1 MKVCSSLFYAVLILL
16 SFSCV
21 AQKNKNQHAQNYK
34 EDLSK
39 VRPNWE
45 EPNVIPNNNNNTP
58 SNNSS
63 NFPTTTNDDAK
74 VLDKKLDSIAAN
86 RNIQEISGYR
96 ILVYSGTSSDESSK
110 VRKQLYQY
118 DASLSVYTDF
128 KQPTFRVKVGNFT
141 DRVQAN
147 YILNDLRKQ
156 FPNAMIVPDMIM
168 PAK

>member
-1 MKVCSSLFYAVLILL
+1 MNRYSYFIYGVMLVL
-16 SFSCV
+16 SFSCA
-21 AQKNKNQHAQNYK
+21 AQKNKNHATQNYK
-34 EDLSK
+34 EDLSQ
-39 VRPNWE
+39 VRPTWE
-45 EPNVIPNNNNNTP
+45 ENV
-58 SNNSS
+58 NNSNS
-63 NFPTTTNDDAK
+63 NQNTNTNASANFPATTEDDAV
-74 VLDKKLDSIAAN
+74 VLNKKLDSIAAN
-86 RNIQEISGYR
+86 RTLQEISGYR

-110 VRKQLYQY
+110 VRKQIYQY
-118 DASLSVYTDF
+118 DPNLSVYTDF

>member
-1 MKVCSSLFYAVLILL
+1 MKVYSRLLYSLMVLL
-16 SFSCV
+16 SFSCA
-21 AQKNKNQHAQNYK
+21 AQKNKNQHTQSYR
-34 EDLSK
+34 EDLSQ

-45 EPNVIPNNNNNTP
+45 EPTTTPNNNNVTP
-58 SNNSS
+58 NNSN
-63 NFPTTTNDDAK
+63 NFPTTTNDDAE
-74 VLDKKLDSIAAN
+74 VLNKKLDSIAAN
-86 RNIQEISGYR
+86 RTLQEISGYR

-118 DASLSVYTDF
+118 DPNLSVHTDF

-147 YILNDLRKQ
+147 YILSDLRKQ
-156 FPNAMIVPDMIM
+156 FPNAMIVPDMIL

>member
-1 MKVCSSLFYAVLILL
+1 MKVYSYIVYVTALL
-16 SFSCV
+16 MGFSCA
-21 AQKNKNQHAQNYK
+21 AQKSKHHATQNYK
-34 EDLSK
+34 EDLSQA
-39 VRPNWE
+39 RPSWE
-45 EPNVIPNNNNNTP
+45 EPVTNPNTNPNTN
-58 SNNSS
+58 SSS
-63 NFPTTTNDDAK
+63 NFPSTTEDDAV
-74 VLDKKLDSIAAN
+74 VLNKKLDSIAAN
-86 RNIQEISGYR
+86 RTLQEISGYR

-118 DASLSVYTDF
+118 DPSLSVHTDF

-156 FPNAMIVPDMIM
+156 FPNAMIVPDMIV